1 MMEHLAPDNWDVEK
15 PLKPLK
21 LTCTSSNCKVK
32 LHSFSPTPSQVEQG
46 EVGQCRSC
54 DEPAPFDWERLRKMD
69 PNDLDYTINALKTE
83 MIRHHYWNNIIPL
96 KVENYARRKGI
107 RKMEEAIV
115 HRIRKYIGSPAGKF
129 DWQHTPM
136 EDSPGVNAVNFAQH
150 ATASCCRNC
159 AGYWFG
165 IPVNRDLTETEISY
179 LTKLGMRYVA
189 ERFPLLEE
197 NGEKVPPI
205 RSKTKTSKKTE
216 NVNQ

>member
-1 MMEHLAPDNWDVEK
+1 MEHLAPDNWDVDK

-21 LTCTSSNCKVK
+21 LKCTSSNCQAR
-32 LHSFSPTPSQVEQG
+32 LHCFKPTSSQVEKG

-54 DEPAPFDWERLRKMD
+54 NEPAPFDWERLQKMD
-69 PNDLDYTINALKTE
+69 PNDLDYVIAALKTE
-83 MIRHHYWNNIIPL
+83 MIRQHYWTNIIPL
-96 KVENYARRKGI
+96 KVHNYACRKGI
-107 RKMEEAIV
+107 RKMEKAIA

-136 EDSPGVNAVNFAQH
+136 EDSPKVTAVNFAQH

-165 IPVNRDLTETEISY
+165 IPVTRDLTETEISY

-189 ERFPLLEE
+189 ERFPSLEE

-205 RSKTKTSKKTE
+205 RSNTNISKKQKE
-216 NVNQ
+216 